1 LKRYL
6 PLVFIIVAL
15 VEGCAVK
22 APPIP
27 PDVLVPKPISDLQ
40 GRVREGELY
49 LRWSVP
55 RENMDG
61 SKPVDL
67 VSFRILRRDEK
78 GGCIECPGEF
88 KVRADL
94 DLRTKGEYRQ
104 ERGIMSWKDKDL
116 EKGILYVYKVT
127 GINHWGYA
135 SPPSNEVVIQW
146 GLPPPPPSSL
156 NGEGRDGAIMLR
168 WEPAEGA
175 TGYNIYRRQED
186 ESFPLDPLNKTP
198 VKGERY
204 LDEGLQNEKKY
215 HYVVRGVRVCGETP
229 VEGKSSAQITA
240 IPTDMTPPSPP
251 IGLIAIPQEKGIEL
265 DWFPNEEP
273 DLLGYSVYRQEIPGK
288 NFHKITTETI
298 EETRFLDLSAERGKS
313 YHYAVTAIDNSP
325 RRNES
330 SLSRSVKI
338 RY

>member
-1 LKRYL
+1 LKTYL
-6 PLVFIIVAL
+6 PLLFILFAL
-15 VEGCAVK
+15 VEGCGVK

-27 PDVLVPKPISDLQ
+27 PDVVVPEPISDLQ
-40 GRVREGELY
+40 GRVREGDLY

-78 GGCIECPGEF
+78 GGCIDCPGEF

-94 DLRTKGEYRQ
+94 DLRRKDEYRQ
-104 ERGIMSWKDKDL
+104 EQDIMSWKDKDL
-116 EKGILYVYKVT
+116 EQGILYIYKVRS
-127 GINHWGYA
+127 INHWGYA
-135 SPPSNEVVIQW
+135 SPASNEVVIQW

-156 NGEGRDGAIMLR
+156 NGEGRDGAVMLS

-175 TGYNIYRRQED
+175 NGYNIYRRQKD
-186 ESFPLDPLNKTP
+186 EPLSLDPVNKTP
-198 VKGERY
+198 EKKERY

-215 HYVVRGVRVCGETP
+215 LYVVRGVRFCGETD
-229 VEGKSSAQITA
+229 VEGKSSAEITA
-240 IPTDMTPPSPP
+240 IPVDITPPSPP
-251 IGLIAIPQEKGIEL
+251 IGLIAISQDKGIEL

-288 NFHKITTETI
+288 DFHKISTEAV
-298 EETRFLDLSAERGKS
+298 EESRFLDLSAERGKS
-313 YHYAVTAIDNSP
+313 YYFAVTAIDNSP

-330 SLSRSVKI
+330 SLSLSVKI
-338 RY
+338 KY